1 MVDNLAPDW
10 TCFVLKQ
17 PSIEVKKMNIHIVSL
32 KLTGILLAALFA
44 GTVLAKGAELKFES
58 LVISVGQATA
68 NEGSLTVTIYDV
80 EVPVIVNGDTE
91 IEEGGEEVGL
101 GDISAGDF
109 VKINAFFADEGLIA
123 DEVKILDERAEQF
136 RLRGLITA
144 VDPLTDTN
152 IITLLGVDVTVDG
165 NTAITRRGTDAATAP
180 GDLIVGDEV
189 NVRGGLSDGVL
200 LAFRVHVGVREQ
212 GNIELEGEITAVSDT
227 AVTLNLEGGTSLS
240 IVIDGDTS
248 VVGAL
253 VVGGFAEVE
262 GRLLPD
268 LSLLAFEI
276 AVDEDGDGDADDDNR
291 RGSRGDE
298 HSNNGRND
306 DEDSDGSSTSI
317 ETGSEIILV
326 SDATD
331 LSGKVEFSYESEGDG
346 VEQELEIELEHAPAG
361 AVYDVV
367 VFFGDTAVE
376 FGSGTA
382 NDEGEFELEFKAGDD
397 TPDDDDRDLGPL
409 LPDGKDVRDI
419 TGIQI
424 LQNGDVILEG
434 DF

>member
-1 MVDNLAPDW
+1 
-10 TCFVLKQ
+10 
-17 PSIEVKKMNIHIVSL
+17 MNIRIVSL
-32 KLTGILLAALFA
+32 KLTGILLATLFA
-44 GTVLAKGAELKFES
+44 CTVLAKGSELKFES
-58 LVISVGQATA
+58 LVISVDQTTA
-68 NEGSLTVTIYDV
+68 NGGSITVTIHDV

-109 VKINAFFADEGLIA
+109 VKINAFFADEGLVA
-123 DEVKILDERAEQF
+123 DEVKMLDERVEQF
-136 RLRGLITA
+136 RLRGLVTA

-165 NTAITRRGTDAATAP
+165 NTAITRRGTDAAIVP

-189 NVRGGLSDGVL
+189 NVRGGSSDGVL

-240 IVIDGDTS
+240 IVIDADTS

-262 GRLLPD
+262 GRLLSD

-276 AVDEDGDGDADDDNR
+276 AADEDGDGDADDDNR

-298 HSNNGRND
+298 HSSSGRND
-306 DEDSDGSSTSI
+306 DGDDDSSSSI
-317 ETGSEIILV
+317 KSGSETILA

-331 LSGKVEFSYESEGDG
+331 LSGKVEFSYESEEGG
-346 VEQELEIELEHAPAG
+346 VEQELEIELEHAQVG

-367 VFFGDTAVE
+367 VFFGSMSVE

-382 NDEGEFELEFKAGDD
+382 NGEGEFELKFKAGDD

-409 LPDGKDVRDI
+409 VPDGKDVRDI
-419 TGIQI
+419 TGVQI

-434 DF
+434 DL